1 MRTLFEDTNVRA
13 DLEEAKGGGNKY
25 ILLIL
30 WCVAIAFLAG
40 TWSVYRWTINRP
52 APLPPP
58 PPVSLTD
65 LKQVSAAFSQFNTF
79 VREGKWTEA
88 EAMLSTTA
96 RQQLTAENKP
106 LRDSLLGK
114 LKDWKLT
121 SAEPTPSV
129 DSSDPNTF
137 RQDFVFNF
145 TDEGFTKVE
154 TKIIML
160 GLVIE
165 DKQEGKKIVI
175 NSWGDP
181 KQPDKKDEKKADAN
195 KA

>member
-1 MRTLFEDTNVRA
+1 MRTLFEDTNVSA
-13 DLEEAKGGGNKY
+13 ELEEAKGGSNKY
-25 ILLIL
+25 LLLIL

-40 TWSVYRWTINRP
+40 TWSVFRWTTNRP
-52 APLPPP
+52 APPPPP

-65 LKQVSAAFSQFNTF
+65 LKQVSTAFSQFNTLA
-79 VREGKWTEA
+79 REGKWTEA

-96 RQQLTAENKP
+96 RQQLTAENKT
-106 LRDSLLGK
+106 LRESLLGK

-160 GLVIE
+160 GLIIE
-165 DKQEGKKIVI
+165 NGKLAL

-181 KQPDKKDEKKADAN
+181 KQPDKKGEKKADAN

>member
-1 MRTLFEDTNVRA
+1 MRTLFEDTNVKA
-13 DLEEAKGGGNKY
+13 DLEEAKVSGNQY
-25 ILLIL
+25 LLLIL
-30 WCVAIAFLAG
+30 WCVAIAFLVG
-40 TWSVYRWTINRP
+40 TWSVYRWTTNRP

-58 PPVSLTD
+58 PPVSLSD
-65 LKQVSAAFSQFNTF
+65 LKQVSTAFSQFNTF
-79 VREGKWTEA
+79 AREGKWTEA

-96 RQQLTAENKP
+96 RQQLTTENKS

-165 DKQEGKKIVI
+165 NGKLVL

-181 KQPDKKDEKKADAN
+181 KQPDKKDEKRADAN

>member
-13 DLEEAKGGGNKY
+13 DLEEARGGGNKY
-25 ILLIL
+25 LLLIL
-30 WCVAIAFLAG
+30 WLVALAFLAG
-40 TWSVYRWTINRP
+40 TWSVYRFTINKP
-52 APLPPP
+52 APNPPP
-58 PPVSLTD
+58 PPVSLRD
-65 LKQVSAAFSQFNTF
+65 LKQVSAAFAQFNTA
-79 VREGKWTEA
+79 VREGKWTDA

-96 RQQLTAENKP
+96 HQQLTAENKT
-106 LRDSLLGK
+106 LRESLLGK

-129 DSSDPNTF
+129 DNSDPNTF

-145 TDEGFTKVE
+145 TDEGYTKTE
-154 TKIIML
+154 QKIITL

-165 DKQEGKKIVI
+165 NGKIVI

-181 KQPDKKDEKKADAN
+181 KQPDKKDEKKADAH

>member
-1 MRTLFEDTNVRA
+1 MRTIFEDTNVNA

-40 TWSVYRWTINRP
+40 TWSVFRWTTGRP

-58 PPVSLTD
+58 PPVSLKD

-79 VREGKWTEA
+79 VREGKWTDA

-96 RQQLTAENKP
+96 RQQLVTENKP
-106 LRDSLLGK
+106 LRESLFGK
-114 LKDWKLT
+114 LQDWKLT

-145 TDEGFTKVE
+145 TDAGFTKVE

-160 GLVIE
+160 GLIIE
-165 DKQEGKKIVI
+165 NGKIVL

>member
-13 DLEEAKGGGNKY
+13 DLEEAKRGGNSY
-25 ILLIL
+25 LLLIL
-30 WCVAIAFLAG
+30 WCVAIAFLVG
-40 TWSVYRWTINRP
+40 TWSVFRWTVNKP
-52 APLPPP
+52 APNPP
-58 PPVSLTD
+58 PPVASLKD
-65 LKQVSAAFSQFNTF
+65 LKQVSTAFSQFNTF
-79 VREGKWTEA
+79 VREDKWTEA

-96 RQQLTAENKP
+96 RQQLSTENKP
-106 LRDSLLGK
+106 LRESLLGK

-154 TKIIML
+154 QKIIML

-165 DKQEGKKIVI
+165 NGKIVV

-181 KQPDKKDEKKADAN
+181 KQPDKKDQKKADAN
-195 KA
+195 KG

>member
-1 MRTLFEDTNVRA
+1 
-13 DLEEAKGGGNKY
+13 
-25 ILLIL
+25 
-30 WCVAIAFLAG
+30 
-40 TWSVYRWTINRP
+40 
-52 APLPPP
+52 
-58 PPVSLTD
+58 
-65 LKQVSAAFSQFNTF
+65 
-79 VREGKWTEA
+79 
-88 EAMLSTTA
+88 TT
-96 RQQLTAENKP
+96 ENKP

-165 DKQEGKKIVI
+165 NGKLVI

>member
-25 ILLIL
+25 LLLIL

-40 TWSVYRWTINRP
+40 TWSVFRWTTGRP
-52 APLPPP
+52 APPP
-58 PPVSLTD
+58 PPPTASLKD
-65 LKQVSAAFSQFNTF
+65 LKQVSTAFSQFNTF

-96 RQQLTAENKP
+96 RQQLATENKP
-106 LRDSLLGK
+106 LRESMLGK
-114 LKDWKLT
+114 LKDWKLS

-145 TDEGFTKVE
+145 TDEGFTKIE
-154 TKIIML
+154 TSIITL
-160 GLVIE
+160 GLIIE
-165 DKQEGKKIVI
+165 NGKIVL

-181 KQPDKKDEKKADAN
+181 KQPDKKGDKKADAN